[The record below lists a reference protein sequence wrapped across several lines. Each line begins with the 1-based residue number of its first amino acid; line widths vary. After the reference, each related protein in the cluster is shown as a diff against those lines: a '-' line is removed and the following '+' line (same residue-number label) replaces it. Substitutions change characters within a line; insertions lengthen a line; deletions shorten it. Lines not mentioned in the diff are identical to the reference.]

1 MNDKVLG
8 RKECNLNRLCVWR
21 GMELGGKCVWCVGGG
36 GVEGERREISKWK
49 SMKTLVSN
57 GVEDF

>member
-1 MNDKVLG
+1 MCVERYGTG
-8 RKECNLNRLCVWR
+8 REVCVV
-21 GMELGGKCVWCVGGG
+21 CGGG

>member
-1 MNDKVLG
+1 
-8 RKECNLNRLCVWR
+8 
-21 GMELGGKCVWCVGGG
+21 MELGGKCVGGG
-36 GVEGERREISKWK
+36 GGGRVRRGKRREISKWK